1 MEHHA
6 GAAPAW
12 LLWLQEGAVGQAM
25 RQSPLLYPVVEI
37 LHIVGF
43 ALLVGAIVGL
53 DLRLIGAARWL
64 SAAGLARHLLRLA
77 IGGFCLALPM
87 GALLFVT
94 EAVSLSRNPV
104 FLSKLA
110 LIALAGTNAVLFHL
124 GAWRRVAGWDLQRP
138 PPAARVA
145 GAVSMSLWLAVLACG
160 RLIAYS

>member
-1 MEHHA
+1 MEHAA

-12 LLWLQEGAVGQAM
+12 LLWLQEGSVGQAM

-43 ALLVGAIVGL
+43 ALLVGAIIGL
-53 DLRLIGAARWL
+53 DLRLLGGARWL
-64 SAAGLARHLLRLA
+64 SAQGLARHLLRLA
-77 IGGFCLALPM
+77 VGGFCLAAPM

-94 EAVSLSRNPV
+94 EAVALAQNTT
-104 FLSKLA
+104 FLAKLV
-110 LIALAGTNAVLFHL
+110 LIALAGANAVLFHL
-124 GAWRRVAGWDLQRP
+124 GAWRGVAGWDLERP
-138 PPAARVA
+138 PAAARVA